1 MSKTTERRGISR
13 INTVIVAV
21 FALAALVVL
30 VAGHPDSAVLL
41 GVIAVVWLLSSLTSA
56 RPEVSDASRIEGLE
70 YRDERDRQLALK
82 GFAAVGVAALV
93 LSFGAFLVSLLVDGI
108 DRWLAVQ
115 MIVLFVVWGVANRIA
130 VRRG

>member
-1 MSKTTERRGISR
+1 MSKSTERRGISR
-13 INTVIVAV
+13 INSAIVAA
-21 FALAALVVL
+21 FALAAVVVL
-30 VAGHPDSAVLL
+30 AAGHPDSAVLL
-41 GVIAVVWLLSSLTSA
+41 GVIAVVWLISSFTSA
-56 RPEVSDASRIEGLE
+56 RPEVSDASRIKGFE

-115 MIVLFVVWGVANRIA
+115 MIVLFIVWGIANRIA